1 MQANGFEVKVQ
12 IQKTSAPTK
21 VGAQG
26 GSFAAKVVTK

>member
-1 MQANGFEVKVQ
+1 MHGNFKVQVKVQ
-12 IQKTSAPTK
+12 KTNAPTK